1 MRAATIPGMAEILR
15 LADADEASLRARVAR
30 IVRQHGGECAVDHFV
45 VWYTTRPPVHA
56 AIIFVHA

>member
-1 MRAATIPGMAEILR
+1 MAEILR